1 MQHQRQ
7 GVLMRARFFSFMTA
21 LFLFALIALSPIAQ
35 AQIGPNNVPATLVA
49 ETVTPAAGSTI
60 TVAIRFQ
67 PKPTWH
73 GYWQNPGDAG
83 FGGKFEWTL
92 PKGVSAGAPAYPVPT
107 RLIIADL
114 MNHVFEEEHA
124 LLVPVTIPAGL
135 AKGTRLPLKLR
146 GDWLGCTN
154 EICVP
159 QGGDMAIELTVG
171 DGSITPASRAQFD
184 GWRAKLPR
192 PLGSQ
197 AIFEIA
203 GKRARFAIPFPASA
217 DVADPW
223 LFAVNEDAISYVTTQ
238 TVSRSGDMLVIET
251 DAAGTPFTAFEG
263 VLAIGKDKGLLIKAV
278 PGAVPAAGTPI
289 AQAAKTESA
298 PVGLTAILLAL
309 GGALLGGLIL
319 NIMPCV
325 FPIISLKALSLAKAG
340 GDEREARREAL
351 AYAAGVIL
359 VCVGLGAVLLG
370 LRAGGSAV
378 GWAFQLQ
385 EPRVILVL
393 LVLVTAIAFNLAG
406 LFELGGLSVSGK
418 LATASGTSGAF
429 WTGALA
435 AFIATPCTGPFMGAA
450 LGAALVLPTA
460 AALAIFAGL
469 GLGLALPFL
478 LLGFVPAFR
487 RMLPKPGAWMET
499 MRHILSVP
507 MFLTALALVW
517 LLGRQAGINA
527 MIIGLA
533 AAMVAAFALWWFG
546 RRQLGGKGGGLVVA
560 AAIGVITAL
569 WLYALPA
576 GEAVKTDFAKAGAEP
591 FSEARLAALRAEG
604 RPVFVYFTADW
615 CVTCKVNEKA
625 AIDRE
630 DTQSAFK
637 AANVVTLVGDW
648 TNADATITRFLNARG
663 VSGVPLYLYYPKGGG
678 EPQTLP
684 QVLTVGT
691 LTALTS

>member
-1 MQHQRQ
+1 
-7 GVLMRARFFSFMTA
+7 MRARFFSFVTVLLA
-21 LFLFALIALSPIAQ
+21 LVMVALSPTAR

-49 ETVTPAAGSTI
+49 ETLTPAAGSTV
-60 TVAIRFQ
+60 TLAIRFQ

-114 MNHVFEEEHA
+114 MNHVFEAEHA

-135 AKGTRLPLKLR
+135 AKGTRLTLKLR
-146 GDWLGCTN
+146 GDWLGCTD

-159 QGGDMAIELTVG
+159 QGGDMAIDLTVG
-171 DGSITPASRAQFD
+171 DGSITPAARAQFD

-192 PLGSQ
+192 PLGSE
-197 AIFEIA
+197 ASFEIK
-203 GKRARFAIPFPASA
+203 GKRARFAVPFPAAA
-217 DVADPW
+217 DISDPW
-223 LFAVNEDAISYVTTQ
+223 LFAVSEDVVSYVTPQ
-238 TVSRSGDMLVIET
+238 TVSRNGDMLIIET
-251 DAAGTPFTAFEG
+251 DASGSAFTAFEG
-263 VLAIGKDKGLLIKAV
+263 VLAIGPDKGLLVKAV
-278 PGAVPAAGTPI
+278 PGTVPAAGTPI
-289 AQAAKTESA
+289 AEAFETESA
-298 PVGLTAILLAL
+298 PIGLTAILLAL

-351 AYAAGVIL
+351 AYAAGVII
-359 VCVGLGAVLLG
+359 VCVGLGAALLG

-450 LGAALVLPTA
+450 LGAALVLPTI

-499 MRHILSVP
+499 MRHILSLP

-527 MIIGLA
+527 MIVGLG
-533 AAMVAAFALWWFG
+533 AAMIAAFALWWFG
-546 RRQLGGKGGGLVVA
+546 RRQSGGKSGGWVA
-560 AAIGVITAL
+560 IAGVILLMAGGAF
-569 WLYALPA
+569 ALPKSGA
-576 GEAVKTDFAKAGAEP
+576 QPAATLGESASTNIP
-591 FSEARLAALRAEG
+591 FDETKLAALRAEG
-604 RPVFVYFTADW
+604 HPVFLYFTADW

-625 AIDRE
+625 AIERVETVD
-630 DTQSAFK
+630 AFK
-637 AANVVTLVGDW
+637 AKNVAVMVGDW

-663 VSGVPLYLYYPKGGG
+663 VSGVPLYLYYPNGGG